1 MHRAALRFLRSAA
14 VPAAAASVAAASF
27 FQTASCAPSASPVPV
42 VASASPSV
50 DHHPLVNANST
61 KKRVVV
67 IGTGWAAVSFL
78 QKLKADPNVE
88 VTVISPRP
96 FFLYSPLLPAAA
108 VGSLEARSIIEPAS
122 SFLPSNG
129 SLIEAEALS
138 VDVDKQHVMCR
149 SSLDPSR
156 PFNVAYDTLVVAVGS
171 VSNTFGTPGVSKNAL
186 FLKSAED
193 ALRVRARVQAAFA
206 RASLPVTSP
215 EEAARLLTFVV
226 CGGGPTGS
234 ELSAELHDLI
244 SGDLARAYPAVAPL
258 ARIVVVD
265 SNSHLLSTFDR
276 AIAEYTTKKFSE
288 RKGIRLV
295 LEARVTAVDADSVTL
310 LHKATKTKEV
320 LPAGTVV
327 WATGVG
333 LHPFAATL
341 ASALPKGAQRNS
353 RALTVDDRLRVRGSR
368 GTIYALGDT
377 ATLEQDRAL
386 SHAAELFNEFD
397 VDGSGSLEVGELAAL
412 LEKATKDFPQFREH
426 LRLFREGAGDRG
438 GAGSAKPA
446 AATAAATPASGGV
459 ASMMGGLFGTAAAS
473 SSPSSSSSSSL
484 FSSISAS
491 GGGSEISESIKQIFA
506 AADTNGDGMLSLEEF
521 KALLAGVDSHLR
533 ALPATAQVAKQQGN
547 YLADVANRGLL
558 GPAPAPEAGAAAA
571 AAPAQPPPFVWSDK
585 GSFAF
590 IGGDEA
596 VAKIPGVG
604 VLRGMVAGGLWRGF
618 ETANQQSMRNRVS
631 VAVDM
636 AKTRVFGRDV
646 STLRK

>member
-1 MHRAALRFLRSAA
+1 
-14 VPAAAASVAAASF
+14 
-27 FQTASCAPSASPVPV
+27 
-42 VASASPSV
+42 
-50 DHHPLVNANST
+50 
-61 KKRVVV
+61 
-67 IGTGWAAVSFL
+67 
-78 QKLKADPNVE
+78 
-88 VTVISPRP
+88 
-96 FFLYSPLLPAAA
+96 
-108 VGSLEARSIIEPAS
+108 
-122 SFLPSNG
+122 
-129 SLIEAEALS
+129 
-138 VDVDKQHVMCR
+138 
-149 SSLDPSR
+149 
-156 PFNVAYDTLVVAVGS
+156 
-171 VSNTFGTPGVSKNAL
+171 
-186 FLKSAED
+186 
-193 ALRVRARVQAAFA
+193 
-206 RASLPVTSP
+206 
-215 EEAARLLTFVV
+215 
-226 CGGGPTGS
+226 
-234 ELSAELHDLI
+234 
-244 SGDLARAYPAVAPL
+244 
-258 ARIVVVD
+258 
-265 SNSHLLSTFDR
+265 
-276 AIAEYTTKKFSE
+276 
-288 RKGIRLV
+288 
-295 LEARVTAVDADSVTL
+295 
-310 LHKATKTKEV
+310 
-320 LPAGTVV
+320 
-327 WATGVG
+327 
-333 LHPFAATL
+333 
-341 ASALPKGAQRNS
+341 
-353 RALTVDDRLRVRGSR
+353 
-368 GTIYALGDT
+368 
-377 ATLEQDRAL
+377 
-386 SHAAELFNEFD
+386 

-438 GAGSAKPA
+438 SAGSAKPA
-446 AATAAATPASGGV
+446 AATAAAPASGGV

-473 SSPSSSSSSSL
+473 SSPSSSSSL

-571 AAPAQPPPFVWSDK
+571 AAPAQPPSFVWSDK